1 MQSATNAILQRRTP
15 NSMLGRVESAVDTLL
30 LAVMMVSMGWAGLL
44 ADRVGIREVFF
55 VAGFLCA
62 AGGAVGWVML
72 ARAGAGEP
80 DPSASAPDRTAETG
94 WKGVSRRE

>member
-1 MQSATNAILQRRTP
+1 
-15 NSMLGRVESAVDTLL
+15 V
-30 LAVMMVSMGWAGLL
+30 

-55 VAGFLCA
+55 VAGALCV

-72 ARAGAGEP
+72 TRALDGEP
-80 DPSASAPDRTAETG
+80 VPAGNGDRTAETG